1 MNDDEWAER
10 AVCRLETPD
19 APDLW
24 TPDRR
29 PIRAV
34 MVHLEAMCARCPVIR
49 NCAVDA
55 VTADDAEGVYA
66 GVWLPG
72 KERRV
77 ARATAMRRLKQLIGE
92 PARGVVDET
101 LEVPA

>member
-1 MNDDEWAER
+1 MNDDWRER

-24 TPDRR
+24 TPNRR

-49 NCAVDA
+49 ECAVDA
-55 VTADDAEGVYA
+55 VTEVEAEGVYA
-66 GVWLPG
+66 SVWVPG

-77 ARATAMRRLKQLIGE
+77 ARATAMRRLKQIIGE
-92 PARGVVDET
+92 PTGDVVDET
-101 LEVPA
+101 IGVPA